1 VGTDLSKLH
10 LGTAPD
16 SWGVWFPYTPEQV
29 PWERYL
35 DEAARAGYT
44 YTELGPF
51 GYNPTDP
58 ARLRDE
64 LAKRNLTLT
73 GATVGTRLQRGR
85 SVLQEAKDAC
95 KAAAETIKPQ
105 GAEYLI
111 ILPEGTTDLDGRVV
125 IDETLTDDEWRNL
138 TSLHDELGRYCL
150 EELGLKLTYHSHAD
164 SHVGTQA
171 EIIRLLENTD
181 PRYVNLCLDTGH
193 VAYCNADNLALIR
206 QFPERIAYVHLKQ
219 VNPTLRDRAHAERMG
234 FPPACRAGVMV
245 EPPLGVPEMPPV
257 LEALAALD
265 RDLWCIVEQDMI
277 GCSVDAPFPV
287 AKRTCEYFAS
297 VGLGAGRPL
306 AAR

>member
-1 VGTDLSKLH
+1 MLFRS
-10 LGTAPD
+10 
-16 SWGVWFPYTPEQV
+16 GVWFPYTPEQV

-111 ILPEGTTDLDGRVV
+111 ILPEGTTDLDGKVV
-125 IDETLTDDEWRNL
+125 IDETLTPEEWKNL
-138 TSLHDELGRYCL
+138 TSLHDELGKYCL
-150 EELGLKLTYHSHAD
+150 EELGCKLVYHSHAD
-164 SHVGTQA
+164 SHVGTQD
-171 EIIRLLENTD
+171 EIARLLNDTD

-193 VAYCNADNLALIR
+193 VAYCNADNLALIM
-206 QFPERIAYVHLKQ
+206 FVAMFFVIFCGYPVAFVLGGTGLIFAFIGWLLGVFNLISL
-219 VNPTLRDRAHAERMG
+219 NNINLRMWGGVASDQIGRAH
-234 FPPACRAGVMV
+234 V
-245 EPPLGVPEMPPV
+245 
-257 LEALAALD
+257 
-265 RDLWCIVEQDMI
+265 
-277 GCSVDAPFPV
+277 
-287 AKRTCEYFAS
+287 
-297 VGLGAGRPL
+297 
-306 AAR
+306 